1 MGVCRLSQVS
11 SLEWKEQCYFKE
23 MYVLK
28 EDHKRST
35 TAKDALWNQVCV
47 ILVNAGIFQY
57 VLMEDKRC
65 TTRG

>member
-1 MGVCRLSQVS
+1 
-11 SLEWKEQCYFKE
+11 

-57 VLMEDKRC
+57 VFMEDKRC
-65 TTRG
+65 TTHG